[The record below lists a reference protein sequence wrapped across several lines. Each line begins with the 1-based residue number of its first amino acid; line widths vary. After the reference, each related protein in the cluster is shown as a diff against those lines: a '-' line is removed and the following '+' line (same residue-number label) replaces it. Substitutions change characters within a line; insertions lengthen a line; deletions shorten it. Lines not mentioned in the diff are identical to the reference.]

1 MKQISILILFIG
13 LSLASKADTVYVS
26 GQITDTNV
34 IGLSGFPV
42 WVGESFY
49 GPGNT
54 TLYTD
59 SFGFYTGYH
68 VTNSTQGN
76 LLIIVQDCVYDS
88 IHLTVSYN
96 AMSNV
101 FVNQDMQICATTGG
115 GGSGNPPCSN
125 MSGNVLLG
133 GGSPTDAMVYL
144 YAHDTSGG
152 ALVDSTLLNSS
163 GMFTFLP
170 ANLDSFTIYSLYAR
184 LLSSDLNY
192 GLYINTYSTSATT
205 FATADSLTCFQ
216 NQNTIIMN
224 PLGTLSGAGYIG
236 GATARVTRGIE
247 VEKNV
252 RVLLY
257 DAQKTVIA
265 ETWSDNDGNYEF
277 ADLDNGTYF
286 INIDLIGVEMELHEV
301 VLANGAELDGLQIL
315 IDEQMATVNNLTGTK
330 QTTLNEEVSVFPNP
344 TQDIIK
350 INVSEG
356 GLVDYEMIDIQSR
369 MVLSGSSDQSVIELD
384 IQTLS
389 EGTYQLKVVSELGQN
404 TFKVI
409 KN

>member
-1 MKQISILILFIG
+1 MKQISIFIILLG

-34 IGLSGFPV
+34 VGLKGFPV

-59 SFGFYTGYH
+59 SFGYYTGYH

-76 LLIIVQDCVYDS
+76 LHIIVQDCVYDS
-88 IHLTVSYN
+88 IFLTVSYS
-96 AMSNV
+96 AMSKV
-101 FVNQDMQICATTGG
+101 FVNQDMQICAMTGG
-115 GGSGNPPCSN
+115 GIPPCSN
-125 MSGNVLLG
+125 MSGSVLIG
-133 GGSPTDAMVYL
+133 GGSPTHAMVYL
-144 YAHDTSGG
+144 YKHDSSGG
-152 ALVDSTLLNSS
+152 DLIDSTSLDSS
-163 GMFTFLP
+163 GMFAFNP
-170 ANLDSFTIYSLYAR
+170 GNLDSFSVYSLYAR
-184 LLSSDLNY
+184 LLSSDFNY

-205 FATADSLTCFQ
+205 FATADSLTCFDYQ
-216 NQNTIIMN
+216 NSIIMN
-224 PLGTLSGAGYIG
+224 PFGTLLGAGSIG

-257 DAQKTVIA
+257 DSQQKVIA
-265 ETWSDNDGNYEF
+265 ETWSDDEGDYSF

-286 INIDLIGVEMELHEV
+286 INIDLPGVDMDLHEI
-301 VLANGAELDGLQIL
+301 VLANGAKLDGLQIL
-315 IDEQMATVNNLTGTK
+315 IDENMASVNNLTGK
-330 QTTLNEEVSVFPNP
+330 DEAVFVDGISVFPNP
-344 TQDIIK
+344 AQNTIK
-350 INVSEG
+350 INHSEG
-356 GLVDYEMIDIQSR
+356 ELVEYTMTDLQGR
-369 MVLSGSSDQSVIELD
+369 VVLSGSSNEVEIALD
-384 IQTLS
+384 IQNLS
-389 EGTYQLKVVSELGQN
+389 EGSYQLKVLSDLGES